1 MALITIYEDNQGVI
15 KLADNPVNHPKTKH
29 IAVHYHAIQGHIA
42 NGEIQLEYLL
52 IDWMIADGLTKAT
65 NHITQEQ
72 LVAMMTFFIL
82 SLNPETRKGKGLMMQ
97 NIKNIQNRQ
106 SM

>member
-1 MALITIYEDNQGVI
+1 
-15 KLADNPVNHPKTKH
+15 
-29 IAVHYHAIQGHIA
+29 
-42 NGEIQLEYLL
+42 
-52 IDWMIADGLTKAT
+52 MIADGLTKAT